1 MFGCREARGNVM
13 YSTVLFFENNQIIE
27 DDLYKRVKT
36 AYKKGNLV
44 YNINY
49 SLL

>member
-1 MFGCREARGNVM
+1 M

-36 AYKKGNLV
+36 IYKKKETVV